1 MNPIPSSCLCLT
13 PLNRA
18 SAHPRWST
26 AQRGLLY
33 DSKQRFKGAFES
45 TGHTSNSEN
54 PEPHS
59 HPIVNRFWYF
69 SIFKPIQPTSINDV
83 THPPFVIRFLRT
95 AIAAVIL
102 PATLASAADSDA
114 KPDFSRDVRPIL
126 SKNCFQCHG
135 PDSKARKGKLRLDT
149 AEHAFEDRVDS
160 MPAITP
166 GAPDKSALVTRIFA
180 SDPDDLMPPPETKK
194 HLTATEKETLSQ
206 WIAMGAEYKPHWA
219 FQTPHQPPLPAVT
232 QTNWPRNSIDRFI
245 LAKLESLGLSPSPRA
260 DLDILVRRLYL
271 DLIGLPPTPEELAGL
286 RIDSSPESYQRLV
299 DHLLASPRYGE
310 RWARRWLDLARYA
323 DTNGYEK
330 DRPRS
335 IWPYRDWVIN
345 ALNRDM
351 PFDQFTVAQI
361 AGDMLPGAPL
371 DSRIATGFH
380 RNTMLNEEGGIDPL
394 EFRFHAMTDRVATT
408 GKTWLGLTIG
418 CAQCHTHKFDP
429 IPQREYYQFMAFLNN
444 ANEPDLDVPDPAITE
459 KRNVIQARITELVGD
474 LPNRFPVDTMLWQ
487 PLEATSARNRAGT
500 PAETLKD
507 QSLRFPKDTPTD
519 VYSLEFDLDLERID
533 QIRLEALTDDALP
546 AKGPGR
552 SSGGNFVLS
561 EISVTAAPRNHPE
574 EARTLRFKNATSDFS
589 QNGYDVAHAIDGKSG
604 TGWAIHGPDKPN
616 VDRTATFT
624 LEEPLRVPGGIHLKL
639 ELSQLHG
646 DHHTLGR
653 VRLAAGQIIEDPRPI
668 ETRRRERLD
677 RIFKQWLAQKTN
689 QSVDWTVLHPEE
701 ATSNLPLL
709 TVLEDDSVLAS
720 GDQTKSDTYH
730 LRFKTNLDGIRAI
743 RLEAMTDDRL
753 PRHGPGRVYYEGPIG
768 DFTLCEFKVRTD
780 DQPAPIG
787 RAQHS
792 FASGNFT
799 SQAAIDGNPQT
810 GWSINGGQGR
820 SHAALFELA
829 SPIRKAGVLEI
840 DLLFERHFSAGLGR
854 FRISVTAGS
863 RTTDAQ
869 VLDPEIEALSRIPED
884 QRTDAQQNTLFQAF
898 LLETPELADE
908 HARLAEL
915 KKQLPDF
922 PTTLVMEERPPGNP
936 RLTFMHNRGE
946 FLQPTEQV
954 EPGVLS
960 MLQPLAPNEE
970 PSRLA
975 FARWLVSPS
984 NPLVG
989 RVTVN
994 RQWSALFGR
1003 GIVTTEEDFGYQGNL
1018 PSHPGLLDWLA
1029 VEFTNQG
1036 WSLKKLHK
1044 LIVMSATYQQSSRVS
1059 ETLLKTDPDNR
1070 LLARGPRVRLEAELI
1085 RDSLLT
1091 VAGLLSPK
1099 LGGPSVFPP
1108 QPANITTE
1116 GAYGRLAWKTSP
1128 GEDRYRRGL
1137 YTFSKRTAPY
1147 AMFSTFDGPSGEA
1160 CIAIRETSNTPLQA
1174 LTLLNDEVLTEAA
1187 RATGRMMTSRSG
1199 SIAQRL
1205 DYLFQRCLTRHPQ
1218 SDELEALEKFYTIQE
1233 ERFRS
1238 GSLDA
1243 GEFAG
1248 EGATHETAAWTAVAR
1263 ALFNLDETIT
1273 KG

>member
-1 MNPIPSSCLCLT
+1 MT
-13 PLNRA
+13 P
-18 SAHPRWST
+18 H
-26 AQRGLLY
+26 
-33 DSKQRFKGAFES
+33 
-45 TGHTSNSEN
+45 
-54 PEPHS
+54 
-59 HPIVNRFWYF
+59 
-69 SIFKPIQPTSINDV
+69 
-83 THPPFVIRFLRT
+83 PFVIRFLRT
-95 AIAAVIL
+95 AIAAAVL
-102 PATLASAADSDA
+102 PATLASAANSDA

-135 PDSKARKGKLRLDT
+135 PDSKALKGKLRLDT
-149 AEHAFEDRVDS
+149 AEHALDARDGG
-160 MPAITP
+160 MAAITP
-166 GAPDKSALVTRIFA
+166 GAPDKSALILRIFA
-180 SDPDDLMPPPETKK
+180 SDPDDIMPPPETKK
-194 HLTATEKETLSQ
+194 ELTAAEKETLRQ
-206 WIAMGAEYKPHWA
+206 WIASGAEYEPHWA
-219 FQTPHQPPLPAVT
+219 FEPPQQPPLPAIT
-232 QTNWPRNSIDRFI
+232 LKDWPRNSIDHFI
-245 LAKLESLGLSPSPRA
+245 LARLESQGLSPSPRA
-260 DLDILVRRLYL
+260 DRDILIRRLYL
-271 DLIGLPPTPEELAGL
+271 DLIGLPPTPEELAEL
-286 RIDSSPESYQRLV
+286 QIDSSPASYERLV
-299 DHLLASPRYGE
+299 DHLLALPQYGE

-351 PFDQFTVAQI
+351 PFDRFTIAQI
-361 AGDMLPGAPL
+361 AGDMLPGA
-371 DSRIATGFH
+371 SVETRIATGFH

-444 ANEPDLDVPDPAITE
+444 ANEPDLDVPDPAIAE
-459 KRNVIQARITELVGD
+459 KRNVIQTQIRGLIRD
-474 LPNRFPVDTMLWQ
+474 LPNRFPVHTMLWQ
-487 PLEATSARNRAGT
+487 PLETTSARNRAGT
-500 PAETLKD
+500 AAESLED
-507 QSLRFPKDTPTD
+507 HSLRFPKDTPTD

-533 QIRLEALTDDALP
+533 QIQLEALIDDALP
-546 AKGPGR
+546 GKGPGR

-561 EISVTAAPRNHPE
+561 EISLTAAPRNRPE
-574 EARTLRFKNATSDFS
+574 EARALRFKSATSDFS
-589 QNGYDVAHAIDGKSG
+589 QNGYEIAHAIDGKPE

-624 LEEPLRVPGGIHLKL
+624 LEQPLLLPGGIHLKI

-653 VRLAAGQIIEDPRPI
+653 IRMAAGRIIEDPRPI

-677 RIFKQWLAQKTN
+677 RSFIQWLAEKSK

-730 LRFKTNLDGIRAI
+730 LRFKTDVEGIRAI
-743 RLEAMTDDRL
+743 RLEAMADDRL

-768 DFTLCEFKVRTD
+768 DFTLCEFNVRTD
-780 DQPAPIG
+780 GHPAPIG
-787 RAQHS
+787 TARHS

-799 SQAAIDGNPQT
+799 AQAAIDANPQT

-829 SPIRKAGVLEI
+829 SPVPKAGVLEI
-840 DLLFERHFSAGLGR
+840 DMLFERHFSAGLGR
-854 FRISVTAGS
+854 FRISVTTGS
-863 RTTDAQ
+863 RPADAQ
-869 VLDPEIEALSRIPED
+869 VLDPEIERLSRVPED
-884 QRTDAQQNTLFQAF
+884 QLTEAQQETLFQAF
-898 LLETPELADE
+898 LLETPELAAE

-915 KKQLPDF
+915 KNQLPDF
-922 PTTLVMEERPPGNP
+922 PTTLVMEERPDGNP
-936 RLTFMHNRGE
+936 RPTFIHNRGE

-954 EPGVLS
+954 HPGVLS
-960 MLQPLAPNEE
+960 VLQPLPPDEK

-984 NPLVG
+984 NPLVA

-994 RQWSALFGR
+994 RQWSALFGS

-1018 PSHPGLLDWLA
+1018 PSHPKLLDWLS
-1029 VEFTNQG
+1029 VEFINQA

-1044 LIVMSATYQQSSRVS
+1044 LIVMSATYQQASRVS
-1059 ETLLKTDPDNR
+1059 DALLKVDPDNR

-1091 VAGLLSPK
+1091 MAGLLSPR

-1128 GEDRYRRGL
+1128 GADRYRRGL

-1187 RATGRMMTSRSG
+1187 RATGRMMTARSG

-1205 DYLFQRCLTRHPQ
+1205 HYLFQRCLTRHPQ
-1218 SDELEALEKFYTIQE
+1218 PDELKALEGFYTIQE

-1248 EGATHETAAWTAVAR
+1248 EGASHETAAWTAVAR